1 MLREGPAF
9 RNGMTMAETATA
21 ERVIEPEIADLLA
34 DLERRLERRFGDRFV
49 ALYLFGSRARG
60 DDEPDSDVDVAVV
73 LDQAMP
79 RPFDLTREILE
90 DTYDLLLETGY
101 HIQPWPLEK
110 GSLDDPT
117 SHPYPQ
123 ISRAVLRD
131 GMQIGPFSRPH
142 QPDRATR
149 LDADKMI
156 DDLLNNA
163 STAAESARA
172 LLSIGDRNGAVN
184 RAYYAMFYAAHAALE
199 HKGVEVASSKHGTLV
214 RRSGEHLVKTRL
226 LPRALGT
233 SLNGMLELRQ
243 KGDYGRAGVALA
255 DAQRA
260 LSEAEA
266 FVKAVE
272 RLIRC

>member
-1 MLREGPAF
+1 
-9 RNGMTMAETATA
+9 MTEAVA
-21 ERVIEPEIADLLA
+21 ERGIEPEIAELLA
-34 DLERRLERRFGDRFV
+34 DLKRRLERRFGERLI

-60 DDEPDSDVDVAVV
+60 DHEPDSDIDVAVV

-79 RPFDLTREILE
+79 QPFDVTREILE

-101 HIQPWPLEK
+101 YIQPWLLEK
-110 GSLDDPT
+110 GSLDNPT

-131 GMQIGPFSRPH
+131 GTPIGPLLRPH
-142 QPDRATR
+142 QSCRAAR
-149 LDADKMI
+149 RDADRMVQ
-156 DDLLNNA
+156 DLLNQA
-163 STAAESARA
+163 SRAAESARA

-199 HKGVEVASSKHGTLV
+199 HRGVEVASSKHGTLV
-214 RRSGEHLVKTRL
+214 RRFGEHLVKTGL

-243 KGDYGRAGVALA
+243 KGDYGRAEVALA
-255 DAQRA
+255 DAELA
-260 LSEAEA
+260 SSEAEA

-272 RLIRC
+272 RLIRG